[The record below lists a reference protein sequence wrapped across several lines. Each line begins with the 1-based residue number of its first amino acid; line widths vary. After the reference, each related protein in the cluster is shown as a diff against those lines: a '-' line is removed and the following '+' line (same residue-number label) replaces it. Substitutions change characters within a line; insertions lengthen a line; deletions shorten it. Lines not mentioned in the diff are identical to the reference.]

1 MAKNTLVTASAE
13 RLRKELEALPG
24 IRRVLIDESP
34 ARVLLVCDPPGGYP
48 PIEAAARALLLR
60 EGMQP
65 ELTDLQVSY
74 LGSPQSR
81 RRVRFRNLEVARPR
95 AGQVEAVATLEW
107 NERVYEGR
115 AVGESGPAGDL
126 RVCSQAT
133 LHALESVLE
142 GVMSFQLVGVK
153 SSRIFD
159 DDMVAVLVYATD
171 MPDRR
176 LVGTSMVA
184 QGEPCRAASLAV
196 LNATNRTLGN
206 YLLTSD

>member
-1 MAKNTLVTASAE
+1 MAKNTLATAPAE
-13 RLRKELEALPG
+13 RLRKALEALPG

-48 PIEAAARALLLR
+48 PIDAAARALLLR
-60 EGMQP
+60 EGVQP
-65 ELTDLQVSY
+65 DMADLQISY
-74 LGSPQSR
+74 LGPPQAR
-81 RRVRFRNLEVARPR
+81 RRVRFLNLQVERPR
-95 AGQVEAVATLEW
+95 AGHLQAKATLEW

-115 AVGESGPAGDL
+115 AEGESGPAGDL

-133 LHALESVLE
+133 LHALEEVLE
-142 GVMSFQLVGVK
+142 GVMSFQLVGIK

-184 QGEPCRAASLAV
+184 EGEPCRAASLAV

-206 YLLTSD
+206 YLSTTD